1 MGKGQQ
7 EHQKE
12 SDSEPVYDETY
23 LKAKIKS
30 YKGKTNTN
38 VHNNKIPKESS
49 QFISLPIILIDS
61 VLRTGNNYYPQV
73 VLEECEYIVQ
83 EKTMPEYIT
92 DDLEISGDSD
102 RENSNKEN
110 SDQEILMKKIIMKK
124 IKYRMCLFKT
134 FRVK

>member
-12 SDSEPVYDETY
+12 SDSETVYDETY

-38 VHNNKIPKESS
+38 FHNNKIPKESS

-102 RENSNKEN
+102 RENS
-110 SDQEILMKKIIMKK
+110 DQEILMKKIIMKK